1 VTFEPEHE
9 VVDASPAWVTRRL
22 DALAKAML
30 LPSPVIDSF
39 LFAADEAFYASCI
52 ESIGLLQL
60 AVRRIIDHLGLSC
73 DTVSVTFTELSHP
86 GHIERYGRDWY
97 IEISSEYAQ
106 DPFAIGAILAHECC
120 HILVAD
126 RGVPRFKTAIDE
138 VHVDLAAML
147 SGLGA
152 LTLNGIQTTAGRHR
166 SFGYLRAPLL
176 HHAFA
181 EVAVALGIDVRR
193 ATRFLRRAASRN
205 EVRWQLVLRVRRD
218 RLAYRVL
225 DGHVVVECGSLGCT
239 ERLRLP
245 TGTIATASCAACHT
259 SREFDGRGCTV
270 IALPVPEPMLAAENP
285 AKPGLLAHLAMA
297 PVGFKL
303 LLLVV
308 VVVFAW
314 AIARQ

>member
-1 VTFEPEHE
+1 VTFEPVHQ

-22 DALAKAML
+22 AALAKTML
-30 LPSPVIDSF
+30 LPSPVIDGF
-39 LFAADEAFYASCI
+39 LFAADAAFYASCI
-52 ESIGLLQL
+52 ESIGSLQL

-97 IEISSEYAQ
+97 IEISSEYEQ

-126 RGVPRFKTAIDE
+126 RGVPRFKTAVDE

-166 SFGYLRAPLL
+166 SFGYVCAPLL

-205 EVRWQLVLRVRRD
+205 EIRWQLVMRVRRN

-225 DGHVVVECGSLGCT
+225 DSHVVVECPGCT
-239 ERLRLP
+239 THMRLP
-245 TGTIATASCAACHT
+245 TGTIATASCASCHT
-259 SREFDGRGCTV
+259 RREFDGRGCTV
-270 IALPVPEPMLAAENP
+270 TALPVPEPMLAAETP
-285 AKPGLLAHLAMA
+285 AKPGPLAHLAMA

-303 LLLVV
+303 LFVVV